1 MEDKVKIKVSVAG
14 RIYPLRVTPD
24 EEEFVRKAVDFIDER
39 MKALE
44 KQYAIKDV
52 QDLQALLLIE
62 LASELFYLKNNTKN
76 NHQLIIDKIDELIQL

>member
-1 MEDKVKIKVSVAG
+1 MEDKVKIKVSVGG

-39 MKALE
+39 MKFLE
-44 KQYAIKDV
+44 KNYAIKDV

-62 LASELFYLKNNTKN
+62 LASELFYLKNNTN
-76 NHQLIIDKIDELIQL
+76 NNNQLIMDKIDELIQL

>member
-1 MEDKVKIKVSVAG
+1 LEDKVKIKVSVGG

-39 MKALE
+39 MKFLE
-44 KQYAIKDV
+44 KNYAIKDV

-62 LASELFYLKNNTKN
+62 LASELFYLKNNTN
-76 NHQLIIDKIDELIQL
+76 NNNQLIMDKIDELIQL